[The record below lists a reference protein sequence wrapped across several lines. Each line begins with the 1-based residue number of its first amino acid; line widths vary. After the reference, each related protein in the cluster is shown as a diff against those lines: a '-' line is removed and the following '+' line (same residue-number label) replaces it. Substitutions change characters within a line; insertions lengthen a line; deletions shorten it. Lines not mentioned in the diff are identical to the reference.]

1 MVKQAELPT
10 APVAD
15 PASKDITDLHR
26 ALARLPH
33 RQSLLEVLRY
43 YLDLSFEEMGQT
55 LHISARA
62 AKSRLHRVLHG
73 LRGEAAE
80 MLEDE

>member
-15 PASKDITDLHR
+15 PASKDITDVHR

-33 RQSLLEVLRY
+33 RQRLLVVLRY

-55 LHISARA
+55 LHISVQA
-62 AKSRLHRVLHG
+62 AKSRLHRVLHR
-73 LRGEAAE
+73 LRVEVPE
-80 MLEDE
+80 VLEDE